1 MGFVDK
7 VRAVT
12 VEPPPAVAGVTRW
25 EYRTETLTSV
35 IGRDKLRMG
44 DLEETLARL
53 GREGWELA
61 SAGFDVDMRGKRDGH
76 LLIFKRPLV

>member
-1 MGFVDK
+1 
-7 VRAVT
+7 
-12 VEPPPAVAGVTRW
+12 VTRW